1 MTVGNTLQ
9 KAPVRDK
16 AISFEVGGQ
25 EVKLSPSIVKNYL
38 VSGNGNVT
46 DQEVVMFLNL
56 CKFNRLNP
64 FLREAYLIKYGSS
77 PATMVVGK
85 DAILKRAMRN
95 PRYSGFQAG
104 VYVVRQDGAL
114 EERTGALTLPGETLC
129 GGWAKVM
136 VKGFDCPVE
145 AAVSFEEYCQKKD
158 GKATS
163 NWAIRP
169 GTMIRKVALVQ
180 ALREAFPEDL
190 SDMYAAEEMGMD
202 EQALGHNPVV
212 LSPEPA
218 PAPALPA
225 REPPAAQQ
233 PVQPARVEMPV
244 QPPEPPEEE
253 DPFDFFDGE

>member
-9 KAPVRDK
+9 KAPKREQTTEYEVNGQKVR
-16 AISFEVGGQ
+16 
-25 EVKLSPSIVKNYL
+25 LSVSTVKNYL

-104 VYVVRQDGAL
+104 VYVVRQDGTL
-114 EERTGALTLPGETLC
+114 EERPGSLTLPGESLA
-129 GGWAKVM
+129 GGWAKVV
-136 VKGFDCPVE
+136 VKRFDCPVE
-145 AAVSFEEYCQKKD
+145 AAVSFEEYCQRKD
-158 GKATS
+158 GKPTS
-163 NWAIRP
+163 NWAVRP
-169 GTMIRKVALVQ
+169 ATMIRKVALVQ

-212 LSPEPA
+212 LPPEPA
-218 PAPALPA
+218 PAP
-225 REPPAAQQ
+225 
-233 PVQPARVEMPV
+233 VQPAREAPAV
-244 QPPEPPEEE
+244 QQPTPEPADDE

>member
-1 MTVGNTLQ
+1 MNVGNTLQ
-9 KAPVRDK
+9 KTPVRDK
-16 AISFEVGGQ
+16 AIEFEVGGQ
-25 EVKLSPSIVKNYL
+25 MVKLSPSIVKNYL
-38 VSGNGNVT
+38 VNGNGSVT

-95 PRYSGFQAG
+95 SRYSGFQAG
-104 VYVVRQDGAL
+104 VFVLRQDGQL
-114 EERTGALTLPGETLC
+114 EERMGALTLPGETLC

-136 VKGFDCPVE
+136 VKGYDYPVE
-145 AAVSFEEYCQKKD
+145 MSVSFEEYCQKKD
-158 GKATS
+158 GKPSS
-163 NWAIRP
+163 NWATKP

-190 SDMYAAEEMGMD
+190 SEMYAAEELGMD
-202 EQALGHNPVV
+202 EQDLSHTPVV
-212 LSPEPA
+212 QPPVPSEPA
-218 PAPALPA
+218 AVS
-225 REPPAAQQ
+225 PP
-233 PVQPARVEMPV
+233 PARVETPAV
-244 QPPEPPEEE
+244 QPDEPE

>member
-9 KAPVRDK
+9 KAPKREQTTEYEVNGQKVR
-16 AISFEVGGQ
+16 
-25 EVKLSPSIVKNYL
+25 LSVSTVKNYL

-104 VYVVRQDGAL
+104 VYVVRQDGTL
-114 EERTGALTLPGETLC
+114 EERPGSLTLPGESLA
-129 GGWAKVM
+129 GGWAKV
-136 VKGFDCPVE
+136 VVRGFDCPVE
-145 AAVSFEEYCQKKD
+145 AAVSFEEYCQRKD
-158 GKATS
+158 GKPTS
-163 NWAIRP
+163 NWAVRP
-169 GTMIRKVALVQ
+169 ATMIRKVALVQ

-202 EQALGHNPVV
+202 EQALSHNPVV
-212 LSPEPA
+212 LHPESA
-218 PAPALPA
+218 SA
-225 REPPAAQQ
+225 
-233 PVQPARVEMPV
+233 PVQPAREAPAVQQPV
-244 QPPEPPEEE
+244 LEPPAPEPGDDE

>member
-9 KAPVRDK
+9 KAQVRDK

-104 VYVVRQDGAL
+104 VYVVRQDGTL
-114 EERTGALTLPGETLC
+114 EERPGSLTLPGESLA
-129 GGWAKVM
+129 GGWAKVV

-145 AAVSFEEYCQKKD
+145 AAVSFEEYCQRKD
-158 GKATS
+158 GKPTS
-163 NWAIRP
+163 NWAVRP
-169 GTMIRKVALVQ
+169 ATMIRKVALVQ

-190 SDMYAAEEMGMD
+190 SDMYAVEEMGMD
-202 EQALGHNPVV
+202 EQALSHNPVV
-212 LSPEPA
+212 LPPESA
-218 PAPALPA
+218 SA
-225 REPPAAQQ
+225 
-233 PVQPARVEMPV
+233 PVQPAREAPAVQQPV
-244 QPPEPPEEE
+244 LEPPAPEPGDDE

>member
-9 KAPVRDK
+9 KAPKREQTTEYEVNGQKVR
-16 AISFEVGGQ
+16 
-25 EVKLSPSIVKNYL
+25 LSVSTVKNYL

-104 VYVVRQDGAL
+104 VYVVRQDGTL
-114 EERTGALTLPGETLC
+114 EERPGSLTLPGESLA
-129 GGWAKVM
+129 GGWAKVV

-145 AAVSFEEYCQKKD
+145 SAVSFEEYCQRKD
-158 GKATS
+158 GKPTS
-163 NWAIRP
+163 NWAVRP
-169 GTMIRKVALVQ
+169 ATMIRKVALVQ

-202 EQALGHNPVV
+202 EQALGHTPVV
-212 LSPEPA
+212 LPLEPA
-218 PAPALPA
+218 PAP
-225 REPPAAQQ
+225 
-233 PVQPARVEMPV
+233 VQPAREAPAV
-244 QPPEPPEEE
+244 QPPTPEPADDE

>member
-85 DAILKRAMRN
+85 DAILTRAMRN

-104 VYVVRQDGAL
+104 VYVVRQDGTL
-114 EERTGALTLPGETLC
+114 EERPGSLTLPGESLA

-145 AAVSFEEYCQKKD
+145 SAVSFEEYCQRKD
-158 GKATS
+158 GKPTS
-163 NWAIRP
+163 NWASKP

-212 LSPEPA
+212 LPPESA
-218 PAPALPA
+218 PA
-225 REPPAAQQ
+225 
-233 PVQPARVEMPV
+233 PVQPAREASAVQQPV
-244 QPPEPPEEE
+244 LEPTAPEPADDE

>member
-9 KAPVRDK
+9 KAQVRDK

-104 VYVVRQDGAL
+104 VYVVRQDGTL
-114 EERTGALTLPGETLC
+114 EERPGSLTLPGESLA
-129 GGWAKVM
+129 GGWAKVV

-145 AAVSFEEYCQKKD
+145 AAVSFEEYCQRKD
-158 GKATS
+158 GKPTS
-163 NWAIRP
+163 NWAVRP
-169 GTMIRKVALVQ
+169 ATMIRKVALVQ

-212 LSPEPA
+212 LPPEPA
-218 PAPALPA
+218 PAP
-225 REPPAAQQ
+225 
-233 PVQPARVEMPV
+233 VQPAREAPAVQQPV
-244 QPPEPPEEE
+244 LEPPAPEPGDDE

>member
-9 KAPVRDK
+9 KAPKREQTTEYEVNGQKVR
-16 AISFEVGGQ
+16 
-25 EVKLSPSIVKNYL
+25 LSVSTVKNYL

-104 VYVVRQDGAL
+104 VYVVRQDGTL
-114 EERTGALTLPGETLC
+114 EERTGSLALPGETLC

-145 AAVSFEEYCQKKD
+145 SAVSFEEYCQRKD

-163 NWAIRP
+163 NWASKP

-212 LSPEPA
+212 LPPESA
-218 PAPALPA
+218 PA
-225 REPPAAQQ
+225 
-233 PVQPARVEMPV
+233 PVQPAREAPAV
-244 QPPEPPEEE
+244 QPPTPEPADDE